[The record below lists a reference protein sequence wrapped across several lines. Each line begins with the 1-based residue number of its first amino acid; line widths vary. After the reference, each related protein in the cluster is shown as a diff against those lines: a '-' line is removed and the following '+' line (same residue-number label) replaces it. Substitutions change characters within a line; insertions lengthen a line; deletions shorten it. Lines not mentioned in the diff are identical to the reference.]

1 MGASEI
7 DRYAVADRLLELIG
21 DTHGSLDIDEFRW
34 ELLRA
39 VRRAVPTDWISLN
52 DIGSD
57 PDAMVVIVEPEI
69 ESGAVETFLRYAH
82 ENPLIDHYARTHDGR
97 VLRFSDV
104 STPERFHALSV
115 YTEFYKPLGI
125 EHQLAFTLPN
135 ERDRILGVA
144 LSRTTTDFT
153 DAERDLLKRARPFL
167 IQSYRNAIRYSELQA
182 DQSHR
187 PVAPRGPDVEQ
198 LMMLGLTARQA
209 EVLQLIATGAAEHDI
224 AVRLNISHRTVQKHL
239 ERCYRHLRVNS
250 RSEAAT
256 VAWSTADGARAR
268 TSR

>member
-1 MGASEI
+1 MAPAKL
-7 DRYAVADRLLELIG
+7 DREAAHERLLELIG
-21 DTHGSLDIDEFRW
+21 DTHGTLDITEFRW

-52 DIGSD
+52 DIGPD
-57 PDAMVVIVEPEI
+57 PDTIVVVVDPEI
-69 ESGAVETFLRYAH
+69 EPAAVETFLRYAH

-104 STPERFHALSV
+104 TTPEHLHGLSV

-125 EHQLAFTLPN
+125 EYQLAFTLPN

-144 LSRTTTDFT
+144 LSRAATDFT

-167 IQSYRNAIRYSELQA
+167 IQSYRNAIRYSELQ
-182 DQSHR
+182 
-187 PVAPRGPDVEQ
+187 VASAPPRGPDLEP
-198 LMMLGLTARQA
+198 LIALGVTNRQA
-209 EVLQLIATGAAEHDI
+209 EVLQLVATGASEQDI
-224 AVRLNISHRTVQKHL
+224 AARLNISHRTVQKHL
-239 ERCYRHLRVNS
+239 ERCYRQLNVTS

-256 VAWSTADGARAR
+256 LAWSTVLA
-268 TSR
+268 